1 MSKSKLISPL
11 IMLVLFFCAQSI
23 YSQVTT
29 ASINGTVVDQNNT
42 ALPGANVIAVHIPSG
57 TQYGTNTRT
66 DGKYNILGLRV
77 GGPYKV
83 TVSFVGYTSQVEE
96 GFDLALSQNLKIDF
110 KLPEAAV
117 QLSGIT
123 VSAERS
129 AVMSQSRTGS
139 AQNVGIK
146 QIEEIP
152 TVTRSFQSFAKL
164 SPLFSGTDVQAAG
177 RSNRYNN
184 VQIDGTQYND
194 LFGLGASGTPG
205 GQTGTNPISLDAI
218 REFQVVVA
226 PYDVRQGSFT
236 GGGINAVTR
245 AGTNQYGGSV
255 YGFGRNEN
263 LIGKLK
269 DRPDIAKFSD
279 YQYGFRAGGPIMQD
293 KLFFFVNGE
302 MTTNDR
308 PVRNIS
314 LVDGFGLLTGSQ
326 LISQKVTPF
335 ANELK
340 NKGMAAGSYE
350 EFIREQP
357 STKLFLRFDYNL
369 SQEHQLT
376 LRHNFVDA
384 YQDNMNART
393 ATNQMSFDSYNYRI
407 KSKTNSTVLLL
418 NSQLGDN
425 LSNELIIG
433 FTSIRDRR
441 AGTSVATPEVEV
453 RDGGYNMFAGPD
465 RFSSANELDQDI
477 LEITDNFS
485 YYVGDHIF
493 TVGTHNEFF
502 SFRNMFVRSFFGYYQ
517 YNSLADFTA
526 NKVAFYQRVYG
537 KKDPKVAPA
546 AEFSV
551 AQLGFY
557 IQDEW
562 TILPDLK
569 LTYGLRLDIPLFP
582 EAPEANPLL
591 SQYFPGYQT
600 DKAPSGNL
608 LWSPRFGFN
617 WDVYG
622 DRSTQI
628 RGGVGLFTGRVPY
641 VWISNNY
648 GNTGTHLA
656 EVRNSGTG
664 VVLPFI
670 ANPYNQYFAGD
681 PRVTNNALGAA
692 RTQSEVNIADPK
704 LKMPQILRFN
714 LGVDKELPLGFV
726 GTVELL
732 YSKTVNDMLYR
743 KVNIAPKTGIIPAMG
758 SGVDGRPVYGG
769 TNSGSGNFFD
779 IMEIY
784 NTSRGYQYNL
794 SFQLQR
800 NVARGLSVNTAY
812 TYGTAQDQNS
822 VTSSQAV
829 SQMRFNPISIDANN
843 PDLTTSNFE
852 IKHRAFV
859 SLSYSYEFFK
869 NAPTTVS
876 LFYNGQSGR
885 PHSFIVL
892 GDLNNDGFDQND
904 LFYVPRNES
913 EILIGTIVSGA
924 FRPATA
930 AGTTYADLDA
940 FIKNNQFLNDSRGK
954 IFERNSA
961 NNPWSEYIDLKVT
974 QDIPDFLGMGS
985 FQLSLDILNFA
996 NLLNK
1001 DWGKVELTTFDYAA
1015 VRLQGR
1021 ITHNGKAN
1029 TPVYSFTKPNNNTPY
1044 ALNDV
1049 VSRWA
1054 MQVGVRYTL

>member
-1 MSKSKLISPL
+1 MSRVKQLFSFFA
-11 IMLVLFFCAQSI
+11 LVMMFSFQSMFAQT
-23 YSQVTT
+23 TT
-29 ASINGTVVDQNNT
+29 ASINGTVVDQNGG
-42 ALPGANVIAVHIPSG
+42 ALPGANVIVVHVPSG
-57 TQYGTNTRT
+57 TQYGTNSRD
-66 DGKYNILGLRV
+66 DGRYNVLGLRV

-83 TVSFVGYTSQVEE
+83 TVSIVGYTPQVEE
-96 GFDLALSQNLKIDF
+96 GFDLALGQNLKINF
-110 KLPEAAV
+110 KLPEQAV
-117 QLSGIT
+117 MMSGVT
-123 VSAERS
+123 VTAEKN

-146 QIEEIP
+146 QIEELP
-152 TVTRSFQSFAKL
+152 TVSRSFQSFAKL
-164 SPLFSGTDVQAAG
+164 SPLFSGTDVSAAG

-194 LFGLGASGTPG
+194 LFGLGSSGTPG

-245 AGTNQYGGSV
+245 AGTNKYGGSI
-255 YGFGRNEN
+255 YGFGRNEKFM
-263 LIGKLK
+263 GKL
-269 DRPDIAKFSD
+269 DGRPDIAEFSD

-302 MTTNDR
+302 ITTNDR
-308 PVRNIS
+308 PVRNLS
-314 LVDGFGLLTGSQ
+314 LLDGFGGKTGAQ
-326 LISQKVTPF
+326 LISDKVLPYAT
-335 ANELK
+335 ELK
-340 NKGMAAGSYE
+340 AKGMDAGSYE

-384 YQDNMNART
+384 YVDNMNARGGS
-393 ATNQMSFDSYNYRI
+393 NQMSFDTYNYRI
-407 KSKTNSTVLLL
+407 RNKTNSTVLQL
-418 NSQLGDN
+418 NSRLGN
-425 LSNELIIG
+425 NFSNELIVG
-433 FTSIRDRR
+433 FTTIRDRR
-441 AGTSVATPEVEV
+441 SGTAAARPEVEV

-465 RFSSANELDQDI
+465 RFSSANELDQDV

-485 YYVGDHIF
+485 YYVGNHIF

-517 YNSLADFTA
+517 YNSLADFKA

-537 KKDPKVAPA
+537 KKDPSVAPA

-557 IQDEW
+557 VQDEW
-562 TILPDLK
+562 TVVPTFK
-569 LTYGLRLDIPLFP
+569 LTYGLRVDIPMFP

-591 SQYFPGYQT
+591 PEKFPGYQT
-600 DKAPSGNL
+600 DAAPSGNL
-608 LWSPRFGFN
+608 LLSPRVGFN
-617 WDVYG
+617 WDVNG
-622 DRSTQI
+622 DRSTQL
-628 RGGVGLFTGRVPY
+628 RGGLGLFTGRVPY

-648 GNTGTHLA
+648 GNSGTLLA
-656 EVRNSGTG
+656 EVRNKTTG
-664 VVLPFI
+664 GVLPFI

-681 PRVTNNALGAA
+681 PRAAGALGDP
-692 RTQSEVNIADPK
+692 RLQSEINIADPD
-704 LKMPQILRFN
+704 LKMPQVLRFN
-714 LGVDKELPLGFV
+714 LGVDQELPLGFV

-732 YSKTVNDMLYR
+732 YTSTVNDMLYR
-743 KVNIAPKTGIIPAMG
+743 KVNIAPQIGTVASLG

-769 TNSGSGNFFD
+769 TNSGGGNFFD
-779 IMEIY
+779 ILEIY
-784 NTSRGYQYNL
+784 NTSSGYQSNL

-800 NVARGLSVNTAY
+800 SVSRGLSINTAY
-812 TYGTAQDQNS
+812 TYGVAKDKNS

-829 SQMRFNPISIDANN
+829 SQMRFNPISMDANA
-843 PDLTTSNFE
+843 PALTTSNFE
-852 IKHRAFV
+852 IRHRAFI
-859 SLSYSYEFFK
+859 SLSYSHEFFR
-869 NAPTTVS
+869 NAPTTIS

-904 LFYVPRNES
+904 LFYVPRNET
-913 EILIGTIVSGA
+913 EILLGSISGGKYVK
-924 FRPATA
+924 ATA
-930 AGTTYADLDA
+930 AGTTFTDLDA
-940 FIKNNQFLNDSRGK
+940 FIKNNEYLDESRGK

-961 NNPWSEYIDLKVT
+961 TNPWSEYIDLKVT
-974 QDIPDFLGMGS
+974 QDIPDFMGMGA
-985 FQLSLDILNFA
+985 FQISLDILNVA

-1029 TPVYSFTKPNNNTPY
+1029 TPVYSFTKPNNNSPY
-1044 ALNDV
+1044 SISDIA
-1049 VSRWA
+1049 SRWA
-1054 MQVGVRYTL
+1054 MQFGVRYTL